1 MAATGGRP
9 VARAGAAGGT
19 LRLETTTPETI
30 DPATVRDAGSA
41 GYAIEVFAGLTR
53 VNAELRPEPA
63 LARHWEVTDGGRR
76 YLFELREG
84 LQFHDGRPLTAD
96 DVRWSWARA
105 LHPRTESHTAG
116 VTLGNIEG
124 ADALQ
129 SGETDT
135 LSGVRVLSNQ
145 LLEVRLVQ
153 RAAYFPA
160 LIAQGASLVV
170 DRENVAQGPDWSL
183 RPNGSGPYRLTS
195 FQPRSEVVLE
205 SAPTYHP
212 RQSGPAI
219 VRLAEL
225 APFEALLRYEQDQLD
240 VVQVGGANVDRFSDP
255 REPRAA
261 ELRRTPTLAL
271 AFLGFNTS
279 RPPFDDP
286 HARRA
291 FAHAIDRPR
300 INRVTLRGH
309 HAEALGVLPPGMP
322 GYRAD
327 YTGLPFDLDAARRE
341 LRLSRHGP
349 VDAWPELIVAT
360 SGAGL
365 SAGPITRAIVEPW
378 RDQLGV
384 DISVEQ
390 FDFLEYLN
398 VVENLANGDSPRHAY
413 LLSWIADFPD
423 PFGFLDMLFGSGR
436 PDNYGGFSDGFVD
449 LLLALASSEP
459 RHERRL
465 ALYQLAE
472 SRIVERGA
480 VVPIYHSVSHEL
492 VQPWVTQ
499 YPGQPVVREWLTDV
513 EIAPR

>member
-1 MAATGGRP
+1 M
-9 VARAGAAGGT
+9 GGT
-19 LRLETTTPETI
+19 LRLDATTPETI
-30 DPATVRDAGSA
+30 DPAIVRDAGSA

-53 VNAELRPEPA
+53 VNAELQPEPA
-63 LARHWEVTDGGRR
+63 LARAWEITDGGRR
-76 YLFELREG
+76 YMFELRDG

-96 DVRWSWARA
+96 DVRWSWERA
-105 LHPRTESHTAG
+105 LHPGTGSQTAR
-116 VTLGNIEG
+116 VMLGNIEG
-124 ADALQ
+124 ADALL
-129 SGETDT
+129 SGDTDD
-135 LSGVRVLSNQ
+135 LSGVRVLDDR
-145 LLEVRLVQ
+145 LLDVRLVQ
-153 RAAYFPA
+153 HAAYFPA
-160 LIAQGASLVV
+160 LVAQAASLVV

-195 FQPRSEVVLE
+195 LQPRSEVVLE
-205 SAPTYHP
+205 SAPTYRP
-212 RQSGPAI
+212 RQSGPAL
-219 VRLAEL
+219 VRYTEFD
-225 APFEALLRYEQDQLD
+225 PGESLLRYEQGQVDI
-240 VVQVGGANVDRFSDP
+240 VGVGGANVDRFSDP

-271 AFLGFNTS
+271 SFLGFNTS

-291 FAHAIDRPR
+291 FAHAVDRPR

-309 HAEALGVLPPGMP
+309 HAEARGILPPGMP
-322 GYRAD
+322 GFRAD

-341 LRLSRHGP
+341 LKLSRHGP
-349 VDAWPELIVAT
+349 VDAWPELIMAT

-365 SAGPITRAIVEPW
+365 TAGPITRAVVEPW
-378 RDQLGV
+378 RDHFGI

-390 FDFLEYLN
+390 FEFLEYLD
-398 VVENLANGDSPRHAY
+398 VIENLTSADSRRHAY
-413 LLSWIADFPD
+413 LVSWIADFPD
-423 PFGFLDMLFGSGR
+423 PFGFLDMLFKSRR

-449 LLLALASSEP
+449 LLLTLASSEP

-465 ALYQLAE
+465 ALYRLAE

-480 VVPIYHSVSHEL
+480 VVPLYHSVSHEL

-513 EIAPR
+513 EIAPG

>member
-1 MAATGGRP
+1 M
-9 VARAGAAGGT
+9 
-19 LRLETTTPETI
+19 
-30 DPATVRDAGSA
+30 RDAGSA

-53 VNAELRPEPA
+53 VNAQLRPEPA
-63 LARHWEVTDGGRR
+63 LARAWEVTDGGRR
-76 YLFELREG
+76 YLFELRDG
-84 LQFHDGRPLTAD
+84 LRFHDGRPLTAD
-96 DVRWSWARA
+96 DVHWSWERA
-105 LHPRTESHTAG
+105 LHPSTGSHTAG
-116 VTLGNIEG
+116 VTLGHIEG
-124 ADALQ
+124 AEALQ
-129 SGETDT
+129 SGATDS
-135 LSGVRVLSNQ
+135 LSGVRVLSDQ

-160 LIAQGASLVV
+160 LVAQGASLVI

-195 FQPRSEVVLE
+195 FQRRSEVVLE

-225 APFEALLRYEQDQLD
+225 APGEALLRYEQDQLD
-240 VVQVGGANVDRFSDP
+240 VIRVGGANVDRFSDP

-261 ELRRTPTLAL
+261 ELRQTPTLAL
-271 AFLGFNTS
+271 AYLGFNTS
-279 RPPFDDP
+279 RPPFDDH

-300 INRVTLRGH
+300 INRVTLWGH
-309 HAEALGVLPPGMP
+309 HAEARGILPPGMP
-322 GYRAD
+322 GFRAD
-327 YTGLPFDLDAARRE
+327 YAGLPFDLDAARRE
-341 LRLSRHGP
+341 LELSRHGP
-349 VDAWPELIVAT
+349 VEAWPELIVAT
-360 SGAGL
+360 PGAGL
-365 SAGPITRAIVEPW
+365 SAGPITRAVVEPW

-390 FDFLEYLN
+390 FDFLDYLD
-398 VVENLANGDSPRHAY
+398 VVENLTTAKSSWHAY
-413 LLSWIADFPD
+413 VVSWIADFPD
-423 PFGFLDMLFGSGR
+423 PFGFLDMLFGSNR

-465 ALYQLAE
+465 ALYRLAE

-513 EIAPR
+513 EIAAG

>member
-1 MAATGGRP
+1 
-9 VARAGAAGGT
+9 VGGT
-19 LRLETTTPETI
+19 LRLDTTTPETI
-30 DPATVRDAGSA
+30 DPAIVRDAGSA

-63 LARHWEVTDGGRR
+63 LARNWEITDGGRR
-76 YLFELREG
+76 YRFELRDG

-96 DVRWSWARA
+96 DVRWSWERA
-105 LHPRTESHTAG
+105 LHPSTGSHTAS

-124 ADALQ
+124 ADALL
-129 SGETDT
+129 SGDADT
-135 LSGVRVLSNQ
+135 LSGVRVLSDQ

-153 RAAYFPA
+153 HAAYFPA
-160 LIAQGASLVV
+160 LVAQGASLVV

-195 FQPRSEVVLE
+195 FRRRSEVVLE
-205 SAPTYHP
+205 SAPTYLP
-212 RQSGPAI
+212 RQSGPAV
-219 VRLAEL
+219 VRFTEF
-225 APFEALLRYEQDQLD
+225 APGESLLRYEQDQLD
-240 VVQVGGANVDRFSDP
+240 IVRVGGSNIDRFSDP

-261 ELRRTPTLAL
+261 ELRQTPTLAL
-271 AFLGFNTS
+271 AYLGFNTS

-291 FAHAIDRPR
+291 FTHAVDRPR

-309 HAEALGVLPPGMP
+309 HAEARGILPPGMP
-322 GYRAD
+322 GYRPN

-341 LRLSRHGP
+341 LQLSRHGP
-349 VDAWPELIVAT
+349 VAEWPELVVAS

-365 SAGPITRAIVEPW
+365 IAGPISRAVVEPW

-390 FDFLEYLN
+390 YDFLDYLD
-398 VVENLANGDSPRHAY
+398 VVENLTTAESSPHAFV
-413 LLSWIADFPD
+413 LSWIADFPD
-423 PFGFLDMLFGSGR
+423 PFGFLDMLFGSKR
-436 PDNYGGFSDGFVD
+436 PDNYGGFNDGFVD

-465 ALYQLAE
+465 ALYRLAE
-472 SRIVERGA
+472 SRIVERAAA
-480 VVPIYHSVSHEL
+480 VPLYHSVSHEL